1 MTTTKNIAQLN
12 KEYNNL
18 ILAIKGYIKDSKTF
32 NFEPIELSS
41 MMAKSQEISKQ
52 LNQC

>member
-1 MTTTKNIAQLN
+1 MTTTNNIAQLT

-32 NFEPIELSS
+32 NFEPIELKS
-41 MMAKSQEISKQ
+41 MMSKSQELSKQ
-52 LNQC
+52 INK

>member
-1 MTTTKNIAQLN
+1 MKNTNNIAQLT

-18 ILAIKGYIKDSKTF
+18 IASIKGYIKDSKTF
-32 NFEPIELSS
+32 NFEPIELKG

-52 LNQC
+52 LKC

>member
-1 MTTTKNIAQLN
+1 MTTTNNIDPLTTAS
-12 KEYNNL
+12 NNL
-18 ILAIKGYIKDSKTF
+18 LLAIKGYIKDSKTV

>member
-1 MTTTKNIAQLN
+1 MTTTKNTAQLT

-18 ILAIKGYIKDSKTF
+18 ILAIKGYIKDGKTF

-41 MMAKSQEISKQ
+41 MMSKSQELSKQ
-52 LNQC
+52 INQC